1 MQLCGV
7 RLSPHLMPT
16 WRALL
21 KLTAF
26 VLLLGAA
33 IDIFVVDLVLPGTC
47 DDAAQSSSGS
57 QAGHDCFCCCA
68 HLVLTRTH
76 RIEPSQGSEREENA
90 ALRVAASGDPGGI
103 DHPPRI

>member
-1 MQLCGV
+1 MLGS
-7 RLSPHLMPT
+7 RRLMPT

-33 IDIFVVDLVLPGTC
+33 IDIFVVDLVVPGSC
-47 DDAAQSSSGS
+47 DDAAPQSSSGS
-57 QAGHDCFCCCA
+57 QADHDCFCCCA

-76 RIEPSQGSEREENA
+76 QVEPSRVSEREDIA
-90 ALRVAASGDPGGI
+90 TLRLFLSGDPGGI